1 MCRHIDYLARD
12 RSALL
17 SLADSEQE
25 AVEAFAR
32 LRNIDRVSK
41 LLSLSHPAVKNRLG
55 RAYEKLRDAGVM
67 AEDENPGMTIVDL
80 VCRAGLRGVPYGE
93 WGEGSA

>member
-55 RAYEKLRDAGVM
+55 RAYEKLRDAADIGDGIACM
-67 AEDENPGMTIVDL
+67 EL
-80 VCRAGLRGVPYGE
+80 VEYVIREELEP
-93 WGEGSA
+93 